1 MNTND
6 IKVIREATEYIRDY
20 AKSTSPELLSKY
32 AEDAISALDR
42 LEAQQVQG
50 RASENL
56 PPEGMPVEALCQ
68 GLHGEGWMP
77 AFYGRAKTPSEPIG
91 EHDLKVCWRHC
102 NTEDE
107 VNSTVKKWRP
117 LQHPDIAKLIEAGD
131 AMAKAAMD
139 FLECTPKQTPRG
151 DLRTACSAWQAAK
164 SSAPAQQPRV
174 RYRSKVSGMW
184 YETLGAAGDVD
195 CVEVDGVQFCQE
207 NTPKCLTQQP
217 KRLTDEDIERIAN
230 YESEFPKHFGDGL
243 RYARD
248 NGYLGGLSVEDAMD
262 VLEDAV
268 NDMDDLRLGKREHMS
283 LNDYRAR
290 LTAKLN
296 GTLS

>member
-42 LEAQQVQG
+42 LEAQQ
-50 RASENL
+50 
-56 PPEGMPVEALCQ
+56 
-68 GLHGEGWMP
+68 
-77 AFYGRAKTPSEPIG
+77 
-91 EHDLKVCWRHC
+91 
-102 NTEDE
+102 
-107 VNSTVKKWRP
+107 
-117 LQHPDIAKLIEAGD
+117 
-131 AMAKAAMD
+131 
-139 FLECTPKQTPRG
+139 
-151 DLRTACSAWQAAK
+151 
-164 SSAPAQQPRV
+164 PRV

-184 YETLGAAGDVD
+184 YETLEAAGDVD
-195 CVEVDGVQFCQE
+195 CVEVDGVGFCQE
-207 NTPKCLTQQP
+207 NGAECLTSQQQP

-230 YESEFPKHFGDGL
+230 YESEFPNHFGDGL

-248 NGYLGGLSVEDAMD
+248 NGYLGGLSVEEVEKVALTWLQLDCGISEAID
-262 VLEDAV
+262 KE
-268 NDMDDLRLGKREHMS
+268 DMDDL
-283 LNDYRAR
+283 RAR

>member
-42 LEAQQVQG
+42 LEAQQ
-50 RASENL
+50 
-56 PPEGMPVEALCQ
+56 
-68 GLHGEGWMP
+68 
-77 AFYGRAKTPSEPIG
+77 
-91 EHDLKVCWRHC
+91 
-102 NTEDE
+102 
-107 VNSTVKKWRP
+107 
-117 LQHPDIAKLIEAGD
+117 
-131 AMAKAAMD
+131 
-139 FLECTPKQTPRG
+139 
-151 DLRTACSAWQAAK
+151 
-164 SSAPAQQPRV
+164 PRV
-174 RYRSKVSGMW
+174 RYRSQVSGLW
-184 YETLGAAGDVD
+184 YETLEAAGDVD

-207 NTPKCLTQQP
+207 NGVKCLTQQQS
-217 KRLTDEDIERIAN
+217 KRLTDEEIERIAN

-248 NGYLGGLSVEDAMD
+248 NGYLGGLSVGELVSLFDEIVKLDSQGRD
-262 VLEDAV
+262 VL
-268 NDMDDLRLGKREHMS
+268 
-283 LNDYRAR
+283 RAR